1 MQTKPTGW
9 DALFSAAHKTEYK
22 FIISGTTYT
31 AQNIQGTP
39 IITKPYMDK
48 LCIGRCCS
56 GTLKIQIRPINGT
69 AIPKAAEVVA
79 YCRLTSSD
87 KQTVTDWMEQGHYY
101 ISARKQRGE
110 LLSLVCRD
118 AMMKAG
124 TEYLSRT
131 AFTEWPTSMT
141 DVVTE
146 IATLMG
152 IAVDSR
158 TEIYSGSDYVV
169 SYPNDLLMSEV
180 LSMIAAAHGGNFVI
194 TEQNKLRLIPVAA
207 VSTLDANKC
216 VLYSNFK
223 SYDAVSSLQQIRRGT
238 LEDDAGNQYSA
249 GDDTGVEIT
258 AKCNY
263 ATQAIADKLCNPDSA
278 SRGVLY
284 GVEYIPYAL
293 KGAYVDPCVELGDT
307 VSLSVRDFSAHRMV
321 GSMTIRCNI
330 SYNAD
335 ISCQA
340 EADDEDEYPYIDAR
354 SLQASRY
361 IRTDQKYFGN
371 RIDRVNGFT
380 SEYTVNGQVVARLL
394 ANSNVFSMQRM
405 VNGAWQDCIYF
416 DAATQK
422 YVIAGEVT
430 LTGVVTEEGLSNG
443 TTTIN
448 GGCIKTGTIDAN
460 KVTVTNISASN
471 ITSGSI
477 DASKIQVTNLNASN
491 ITSGKISAD
500 YIDASTLR
508 VSKLYAGS
516 SSNVAITSISTE
528 TLYIG
533 GDGTWN
539 YKYLNVFAD
548 TIQFKQFSS
557 GSTSMLVMDVGCRCL
572 RPNADRFWDLGNVL
586 YGFGALYIEDVLCRN
601 GTGNCG
607 SDSYPF
613 SEGFI
618 KKLYLGKNC
627 YLTADGVSLCVN
639 GTAIGGESKISKLYA
654 GTTTYYAELNSSY
667 AFVPSTVTYDF
678 TLGSSS
684 YPWKKAYIT
693 KLYLNGTEFTPQ
705 TIDTS
710 KISYSSL
717 IYASLNSSKQ
727 FIPSGTG
734 YYLGS
739 STYPWQYAYITNL
752 YLNGTKFDPAS
763 IGTDMSGKEFKMG
776 GSSSYYMTANTSR
789 EFRPNT
795 SSTTYPFYLGTTT
808 YYWHYAYLGSNTV
821 KIGSTASSKI
831 GFFAGTPLA
840 RQTLSSTSQNMGYS
854 TATASNYLKILNNL
868 VGILVKYGLI
878 GT

>member
-1 MQTKPTGW
+1 
-9 DALFSAAHKTEYK
+9 
-22 FIISGTTYT
+22 
-31 AQNIQGTP
+31 
-39 IITKPYMDK
+39 
-48 LCIGRCCS
+48 
-56 GTLKIQIRPINGT
+56 
-69 AIPKAAEVVA
+69 
-79 YCRLTSSD
+79 
-87 KQTVTDWMEQGHYY
+87 
-101 ISARKQRGE
+101 
-110 LLSLVCRD
+110 
-118 AMMKAG
+118 
-124 TEYLSRT
+124 
-131 AFTEWPTSMT
+131 
-141 DVVTE
+141 
-146 IATLMG
+146 
-152 IAVDSR
+152 
-158 TEIYSGSDYVV
+158 
-169 SYPNDLLMSEV
+169 
-180 LSMIAAAHGGNFVI
+180 
-194 TEQNKLRLIPVAA
+194 
-207 VSTLDANKC
+207 
-216 VLYSNFK
+216 
-223 SYDAVSSLQQIRRGT
+223 
-238 LEDDAGNQYSA
+238 
-249 GDDTGVEIT
+249 
-258 AKCNY
+258 
-263 ATQAIADKLCNPDSA
+263 
-278 SRGVLY
+278 
-284 GVEYIPYAL
+284 
-293 KGAYVDPCVELGDT
+293 
-307 VSLSVRDFSAHRMV
+307 
-321 GSMTIRCNI
+321 
-330 SYNAD
+330 
-335 ISCQA
+335 
-340 EADDEDEYPYIDAR
+340 
-354 SLQASRY
+354 
-361 IRTDQKYFGN
+361 
-371 RIDRVNGFT
+371 
-380 SEYTVNGQVVARLL
+380 
-394 ANSNVFSMQRM
+394 
-405 VNGAWQDCIYF
+405 
-416 DAATQK
+416 
-422 YVIAGEVT
+422 
-430 LTGVVTEEGLSNG
+430 
-443 TTTIN
+443 
-448 GGCIKTGTIDAN
+448 
-460 KVTVTNISASN
+460 
-471 ITSGSI
+471 
-477 DASKIQVTNLNASN
+477 
-491 ITSGKISAD
+491 
-500 YIDASTLR
+500 
-508 VSKLYAGS
+508 
-516 SSNVAITSISTE
+516 
-528 TLYIG
+528 
-533 GDGTWN
+533 
-539 YKYLNVFAD
+539 
-548 TIQFKQFSS
+548 
-557 GSTSMLVMDVGCRCL
+557 MLVMDVGSRCL

-607 SDSYPF
+607 SDTYPF
-613 SEGFI
+613 PEGFI

-627 YLTADGVSLCVN
+627 YLTADGASLCVN

>member
-1 MQTKPTGW
+1 MIEIYNSAGVLQCSFPRVLSASLCDKLSGERTLSFSVLASRSQPLSVGMTAKLDGQFYNIVRVSKKITGGFPVTTAQCEHISYTLNDEKYNLVTFVFEGTPADGMTQLLSGTPFSVGVIEATGRVECAFTDQSPLSRRSALMRFI
-9 DALFSAAHKTEYK
+9 DACGCEVEYVGYK
-22 FIISGTTYT
+22 FNLRKHRGSTVRESL
-31 AQNIQGTP
+31 
-39 IITKPYMDK
+39 MD
-48 LCIGRCCS
+48 GE
-56 GTLKIQIRPINGT
+56 N
-69 AIPKAAEVVA
+69 
-79 YCRLTSSD
+79 
-87 KQTVTDWMEQGHYY
+87 VTDL
-101 ISARKQRGE
+101 A
-110 LLSLVCRD
+110 
-118 AMMKAG
+118 
-124 TEYLSRT
+124 
-131 AFTEWPTSMT
+131 
-141 DVVTE
+141 VT
-146 IATLMG
+146 
-152 IAVDSR
+152 VDSR
-158 TEIYSGSDYVV
+158 ENTQSYEISLFKMADLQAGDEVNITYTPMGVNLDTRIISIEYDPFYRYTVRVEVGDYV
-169 SYPNDLLMSEV
+169 PNLLASTATQLDRVRQEFKAADGKL
-180 LSMIAAAHGGNFVI
+180 LSTIETIGGN
-194 TEQNKLRLIPVAA
+194 LSS
-207 VSTLDANKC
+207 VSQTANKINWL
-216 VLYSNFK
+216 VK
-223 SYDAVSSLQQIRRGT
+223 SGTSESDFTMTDRAV
-238 LEDDAGNQYSA
+238 
-249 GDDTGVEIT
+249 
-258 AKCNY
+258 
-263 ATQAIADKLCNPDSA
+263 KL
-278 SRGVLY
+278 
-284 GVEYIPYAL
+284 
-293 KGAYVDPCVELGDT
+293 
-307 VSLSVRDFSAHRMV
+307 VSD
-321 GSMTIRCNI
+321 
-330 SYNAD
+330 
-335 ISCQA
+335 
-340 EADDEDEYPYIDAR
+340 
-354 SLQASRY
+354 
-361 IRTDQKYFGN
+361 
-371 RIDRVNGFT
+371 RIDLSG
-380 SEYTVNGQVVARLL
+380 
-394 ANSNVFSMQRM
+394 
-405 VNGAWQDCIYF
+405 
-416 DAATQK
+416 
-422 YVIAGEVT
+422 YVTISALGTAGK
-430 LTGVVTEEGLSNG
+430 
-443 TTTIN
+443 TTIN
-448 GGCIKTGTIDAN
+448 GA
-460 KVTVTNISASN
+460 N
-471 ITSGSI
+471 IT
-477 DASKIQVTNLNASN
+477 T
-491 ITSGKISAD
+491 GKISAD
-500 YIDASTLR
+500 RIDVSTLKFN
-508 VSKLYAGS
+508 KLYAGS
-516 SSNVAITSISTE
+516 SFNVAITSSGTE

-557 GSTSMLVMDVGCRCL
+557 GSTSMLVMDVGSRCL

-586 YGFGALYIEDVLCRN
+586 YGFGTLYIEDVLCRN

-607 SDSYPF
+607 SDTYPF

-627 YLTADGVSLCVN
+627 YLTADGTSLCVN

-717 IYASLNSSKQ
+717 IYASLNASKQ

>member
-1 MQTKPTGW
+1 MIEIYNSAGTLQCSFPRVLSASLCDKLSGERTLSFSVLASRSQLLRVGMTAKLDGQFYNIVRVSKKITGGFPVTTAQCEHITYLLNEEQYNLVTFVFEGTPA
-9 DALFSAAHKTEYK
+9 DGMTQLL
-22 FIISGTTYT
+22 SGTPFSVGVIEATERVECAFTDQSPLSRRSALMRFIDACGCEVKYVGYKINLRKHRGST
-31 AQNIQGTP
+31 IR
-39 IITKPYMDK
+39 KSLMD
-48 LCIGRCCS
+48 GE
-56 GTLKIQIRPINGT
+56 N
-69 AIPKAAEVVA
+69 
-79 YCRLTSSD
+79 
-87 KQTVTDWMEQGHYY
+87 VTDL
-101 ISARKQRGE
+101 A
-110 LLSLVCRD
+110 
-118 AMMKAG
+118 
-124 TEYLSRT
+124 
-131 AFTEWPTSMT
+131 
-141 DVVTE
+141 VT
-146 IATLMG
+146 
-152 IAVDSR
+152 VDSR
-158 TEIYSGSDYVV
+158 ENTQSCEISLFKMADLQAGDEVNITYTPMGVNVDTRIISIEYDPFYRYTVRVEVGDYV
-169 SYPNDLLMSEV
+169 PNLLASTVTQLDRVRQEFKAADGKL
-180 LSMIAAAHGGNFVI
+180 LSTIETIGGN
-194 TEQNKLRLIPVAA
+194 LSS
-207 VSTLDANKC
+207 VSQTANKINWL
-216 VLYSNFK
+216 VK
-223 SYDAVSSLQQIRRGT
+223 SGTSESDFTMTDRAV
-238 LEDDAGNQYSA
+238 
-249 GDDTGVEIT
+249 
-258 AKCNY
+258 
-263 ATQAIADKLCNPDSA
+263 KL
-278 SRGVLY
+278 
-284 GVEYIPYAL
+284 
-293 KGAYVDPCVELGDT
+293 
-307 VSLSVRDFSAHRMV
+307 VSD
-321 GSMTIRCNI
+321 
-330 SYNAD
+330 
-335 ISCQA
+335 
-340 EADDEDEYPYIDAR
+340 
-354 SLQASRY
+354 
-361 IRTDQKYFGN
+361 
-371 RIDRVNGFT
+371 RIDLSG
-380 SEYTVNGQVVARLL
+380 
-394 ANSNVFSMQRM
+394 
-405 VNGAWQDCIYF
+405 
-416 DAATQK
+416 
-422 YVIAGEVT
+422 YVTISALGTAGK
-430 LTGVVTEEGLSNG
+430 
-443 TTTIN
+443 TTIN
-448 GGCIKTGTIDAN
+448 GA
-460 KVTVTNISASN
+460 N
-471 ITSGSI
+471 IT
-477 DASKIQVTNLNASN
+477 T
-491 ITSGKISAD
+491 GKISAD
-500 YIDASTLR
+500 RIDVSTLKFN
-508 VSKLYAGS
+508 KLYAGS
-516 SSNVAITSISTE
+516 SFNVAITSSGTE

-539 YKYLNVFAD
+539 YDYLNVFAD

-557 GSTSMLVMDVGCRCL
+557 GSTSMLVMDVGSRCL

-607 SDSYPF
+607 SDAYPF

-705 TIDTS
+705 TVDAS

-717 IYASLNSSKQ
+717 IYASLNASKQ

>member
-1 MQTKPTGW
+1 MIEIYNSAGVLQCSFPRVLSASLCDKLSGERTLSFSVLASRSQPLSVGMTAKLDGQFYNIVRVSKKITGGFPVTTAQCEHISYTLNDEKYNLVTFVFEGTPADGMTQLLSGTPFSVGVIEATGRVECAFTDQSPLSRRSALMRFI
-9 DALFSAAHKTEYK
+9 DACGCEVEYVGYK
-22 FIISGTTYT
+22 FNLRKHRGSTVRESL
-31 AQNIQGTP
+31 
-39 IITKPYMDK
+39 MD
-48 LCIGRCCS
+48 GE
-56 GTLKIQIRPINGT
+56 N
-69 AIPKAAEVVA
+69 
-79 YCRLTSSD
+79 
-87 KQTVTDWMEQGHYY
+87 VTDL
-101 ISARKQRGE
+101 A
-110 LLSLVCRD
+110 
-118 AMMKAG
+118 
-124 TEYLSRT
+124 
-131 AFTEWPTSMT
+131 
-141 DVVTE
+141 VT
-146 IATLMG
+146 
-152 IAVDSR
+152 VDSR
-158 TEIYSGSDYVV
+158 ENTQSYEISLFKMADLQAGDEVNITYTPMGVNLDTRIISIEYDPFYRYTVRVEVGDYV
-169 SYPNDLLMSEV
+169 PNLLASTATQLDRVRQEFKAADGKL
-180 LSMIAAAHGGNFVI
+180 LSTIETIGGN
-194 TEQNKLRLIPVAA
+194 LSS
-207 VSTLDANKC
+207 VSQTANKINWL
-216 VLYSNFK
+216 VK
-223 SYDAVSSLQQIRRGT
+223 SGTSESDFTMTDRAV
-238 LEDDAGNQYSA
+238 
-249 GDDTGVEIT
+249 
-258 AKCNY
+258 
-263 ATQAIADKLCNPDSA
+263 KL
-278 SRGVLY
+278 
-284 GVEYIPYAL
+284 
-293 KGAYVDPCVELGDT
+293 
-307 VSLSVRDFSAHRMV
+307 VSD
-321 GSMTIRCNI
+321 
-330 SYNAD
+330 
-335 ISCQA
+335 
-340 EADDEDEYPYIDAR
+340 
-354 SLQASRY
+354 
-361 IRTDQKYFGN
+361 
-371 RIDRVNGFT
+371 RIDLSG
-380 SEYTVNGQVVARLL
+380 
-394 ANSNVFSMQRM
+394 
-405 VNGAWQDCIYF
+405 
-416 DAATQK
+416 
-422 YVIAGEVT
+422 YVTISALGTAGK
-430 LTGVVTEEGLSNG
+430 
-443 TTTIN
+443 TTIN
-448 GGCIKTGTIDAN
+448 GA
-460 KVTVTNISASN
+460 N
-471 ITSGSI
+471 IT
-477 DASKIQVTNLNASN
+477 T
-491 ITSGKISAD
+491 GKISAD
-500 YIDASTLR
+500 RIDVSTLKFN
-508 VSKLYAGS
+508 KLYAGS
-516 SSNVAITSISTE
+516 SFNVAITSSGTE

-557 GSTSMLVMDVGCRCL
+557 GSTSMLVMDVGSRCL

-586 YGFGALYIEDVLCRN
+586 YGFGTLYIEDVLCRN
-601 GTGNCG
+601 GTENCG
-607 SDSYPF
+607 SDTYPF

-627 YLTADGVSLCVN
+627 YLTADGTSLCVN

>member
-1 MQTKPTGW
+1 MIEIYNSAGVLQCSFPRVLSASLCDKLSGERTLSFSVLASRSQPLSVGMTAKLDGQFYNIVRVSKKITGGFPVTTAQCEHISYTLNDEKYNLVTFVFEGTPADGMTQLLSGTPFSVGVIEATGRVECAFTDQSPLSRRSALMRFI
-9 DALFSAAHKTEYK
+9 DACGCEVEYVGYK
-22 FIISGTTYT
+22 FNLRKHRGSTVRESL
-31 AQNIQGTP
+31 
-39 IITKPYMDK
+39 MD
-48 LCIGRCCS
+48 GE
-56 GTLKIQIRPINGT
+56 N
-69 AIPKAAEVVA
+69 
-79 YCRLTSSD
+79 
-87 KQTVTDWMEQGHYY
+87 VTDL
-101 ISARKQRGE
+101 A
-110 LLSLVCRD
+110 
-118 AMMKAG
+118 
-124 TEYLSRT
+124 
-131 AFTEWPTSMT
+131 
-141 DVVTE
+141 VT
-146 IATLMG
+146 
-152 IAVDSR
+152 VDSR
-158 TEIYSGSDYVV
+158 ENTQSYEISLFKMADLQAGDEVNITYTPMGVNLDTRIISIEYDPFYRYTVRVEVGDYV
-169 SYPNDLLMSEV
+169 PNLLASTATQLDRVRQEFKAADGKL
-180 LSMIAAAHGGNFVI
+180 LSTIETIGGN
-194 TEQNKLRLIPVAA
+194 LSS
-207 VSTLDANKC
+207 VSQTANKINWL
-216 VLYSNFK
+216 VK
-223 SYDAVSSLQQIRRGT
+223 SGTSESDFTMTDRAV
-238 LEDDAGNQYSA
+238 
-249 GDDTGVEIT
+249 
-258 AKCNY
+258 
-263 ATQAIADKLCNPDSA
+263 KL
-278 SRGVLY
+278 
-284 GVEYIPYAL
+284 
-293 KGAYVDPCVELGDT
+293 
-307 VSLSVRDFSAHRMV
+307 VSD
-321 GSMTIRCNI
+321 
-330 SYNAD
+330 
-335 ISCQA
+335 
-340 EADDEDEYPYIDAR
+340 
-354 SLQASRY
+354 
-361 IRTDQKYFGN
+361 
-371 RIDRVNGFT
+371 RIDLSG
-380 SEYTVNGQVVARLL
+380 
-394 ANSNVFSMQRM
+394 
-405 VNGAWQDCIYF
+405 
-416 DAATQK
+416 
-422 YVIAGEVT
+422 YVTISALGTAGK
-430 LTGVVTEEGLSNG
+430 
-443 TTTIN
+443 TTIN
-448 GGCIKTGTIDAN
+448 GA
-460 KVTVTNISASN
+460 N
-471 ITSGSI
+471 IT
-477 DASKIQVTNLNASN
+477 T
-491 ITSGKISAD
+491 GKISAD
-500 YIDASTLR
+500 RIDVSTLKFN
-508 VSKLYAGS
+508 KLYAGS
-516 SSNVAITSISTE
+516 SFNVAITSSGTE

-533 GDGTWN
+533 GDGTLN

-557 GSTSMLVMDVGCRCL
+557 GSTSMLVMDVGSRCL

-586 YGFGALYIEDVLCRN
+586 YGFGTLYIEDVLCRN

-607 SDSYPF
+607 SDTYPF

-627 YLTADGVSLCVN
+627 YLTADGTSLCVN

-717 IYASLNSSKQ
+717 IYASLNASKQ

>member
-1 MQTKPTGW
+1 MRIEIYNSAGVLQCSFPSVLSASLCDKLSGERTLSFSVLASRSQSLRVGMTAKLDGQFYNIVRVSKKVTGGFPITTAQCEHITYLLNEEQYNLVTFVFEGTPA
-9 DALFSAAHKTEYK
+9 DGMTQLL
-22 FIISGTTYT
+22 SGTPFSV
-31 AQNIQGTP
+31 G
-39 IITKPYMDK
+39 IIEATGRVECAFTDQSPLSRRSALMRFIDACGCEVEYDWYKINLRKHRGSTIRKSLMD
-48 LCIGRCCS
+48 GE
-56 GTLKIQIRPINGT
+56 N
-69 AIPKAAEVVA
+69 
-79 YCRLTSSD
+79 
-87 KQTVTDWMEQGHYY
+87 VTDL
-101 ISARKQRGE
+101 A
-110 LLSLVCRD
+110 
-118 AMMKAG
+118 
-124 TEYLSRT
+124 
-131 AFTEWPTSMT
+131 
-141 DVVTE
+141 VT
-146 IATLMG
+146 
-152 IAVDSR
+152 VDSR
-158 TEIYSGSDYVV
+158 ENTQSYEISLFKMADLQAGDEVNITYTPMGVNLDTRIISIEYDPFYRYTVRVEVGDYV
-169 SYPNDLLMSEV
+169 PNLLASTATQLDRVRQEFKAADGKL
-180 LSMIAAAHGGNFVI
+180 LSTIETIGGN
-194 TEQNKLRLIPVAA
+194 LSS
-207 VSTLDANKC
+207 VSQTANKINWL
-216 VLYSNFK
+216 VK
-223 SYDAVSSLQQIRRGT
+223 SGTSESDFTMTDRAV
-238 LEDDAGNQYSA
+238 
-249 GDDTGVEIT
+249 
-258 AKCNY
+258 
-263 ATQAIADKLCNPDSA
+263 KL
-278 SRGVLY
+278 
-284 GVEYIPYAL
+284 
-293 KGAYVDPCVELGDT
+293 
-307 VSLSVRDFSAHRMV
+307 VSD
-321 GSMTIRCNI
+321 
-330 SYNAD
+330 
-335 ISCQA
+335 
-340 EADDEDEYPYIDAR
+340 
-354 SLQASRY
+354 
-361 IRTDQKYFGN
+361 
-371 RIDRVNGFT
+371 RIDLSG
-380 SEYTVNGQVVARLL
+380 
-394 ANSNVFSMQRM
+394 
-405 VNGAWQDCIYF
+405 
-416 DAATQK
+416 
-422 YVIAGEVT
+422 YVTISALGTAGK
-430 LTGVVTEEGLSNG
+430 
-443 TTTIN
+443 TTIN
-448 GGCIKTGTIDAN
+448 GA
-460 KVTVTNISASN
+460 N
-471 ITSGSI
+471 IT
-477 DASKIQVTNLNASN
+477 T
-491 ITSGKISAD
+491 GKISAD
-500 YIDASTLR
+500 RIDVSTLKFN
-508 VSKLYAGS
+508 KLYAGS
-516 SSNVAITSISTE
+516 SFNVAITSSGTE

-557 GSTSMLVMDVGCRCL
+557 GSTSMLVMDVGSRCL

-607 SDSYPF
+607 SDTYPF
-613 SEGFI
+613 PEGFI

-627 YLTADGVSLCVN
+627 YLTADGASLCVN

-717 IYASLNSSKQ
+717 IYASLNASKQ